1 MGSWTFSSLTLS
13 ITSSDF
19 LSLVS
24 CLQAL
29 WGSSSSLMFLLF
41 PVSSFSLR
49 LTIWAVHLM
58 RNSFTLSRP
67 MRFLKCWFVKANFMK
82 SKYYASNCSYW
93 WLCISNM
100 VIVFYR
106 KNLLIEVW
114 YHNSLA
120 CMIGSNWLLY
130 VLFIAVRWSFIG
142 ASLSTSLIISY
153 EIPYIGAFI
162 LAFLDYLFIY
172 IMYVE

>member
-1 MGSWTFSSLTLS
+1 MTISENGLWVLGFLGFIMGSWTFSSLTLS

-49 LTIWAVHLM
+49 LTIWSVPLM

-82 SKYYASNCSYW
+82 SKYYASNCSYE

-100 VIVFYR
+100 VIVLYR
-106 KNLLIEVW
+106 KILLIEVW

-120 CMIGSNWLLY
+120 YMIGSNWLVY
-130 VLFIAVRWSFIG
+130 VLIIVVR
-142 ASLSTSLIISY
+142 
-153 EIPYIGAFI
+153 
-162 LAFLDYLFIY
+162 
-172 IMYVE
+172 